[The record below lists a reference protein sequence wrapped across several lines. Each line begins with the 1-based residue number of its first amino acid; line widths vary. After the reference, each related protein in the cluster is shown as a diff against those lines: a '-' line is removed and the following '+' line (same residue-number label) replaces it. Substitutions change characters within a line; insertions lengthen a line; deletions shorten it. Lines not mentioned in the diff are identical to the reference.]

1 MLKKWLLAIGL
12 TSVLTLAACG
22 GDDEGDMDNQD
33 SGEMDDSGSSDS
45 DMDNSDSGSSED
57 SGDSESEE

>member
-22 GDDEGDMDNQD
+22 GDDEGDMEDQE
-33 SGEMDDSGSSDS
+33 SGEMEDSGSD
-45 DMDNSDSGSSED
+45 DGEMDSSED
-57 SGDSESEE
+57 NESSEDSESEE